1 MPDSSDYY
9 HILNVHRGASE
20 SEIKKA
26 YRKLALKWHPDKNI
40 DNKDEAEKRFKEL
53 SEAYEVLSDKNKKEA
68 YDRYGKDGLING
80 GSNDFDYGGFPGF
93 SFSFR
98 DPDEVFREF
107 FGGRDPFA
115 DFFGGGFPSFGGFGG
130 FQDPFV
136 DPFSH
141 FGGHGH
147 RNNYHNEQI
156 SHPSRNR
163 SFGFG
168 TIFDNDPF
176 FNGGMQAFSS
186 SSYGGPPQMGGG
198 NFKSTSTSTKYVN
211 GKKVV
216 TKKIVQN
223 NVETITVE
231 EDGRLTSKVVNGE
244 NMLTY

>member
-141 FGGHGH
+141 FGGHG
-147 RNNYHNEQI
+147 
-156 SHPSRNR
+156 
-163 SFGFG
+163 
-168 TIFDNDPF
+168 
-176 FNGGMQAFSS
+176 MQAFSS